1 MHPDWFLQTLEGT
14 PEAVYGT
21 LARINLD
28 PRHQN
33 LRIFEAAS
41 TASRLFEAWAMHVG
55 SAEEV
60 SPLALWQC
68 SHAFRHARYPHP
80 EPLLAALK
88 ESTKAAPEILYCWDA
103 PRRWDRLHAI
113 DWHSRAA
120 RGLLEQLTAISRHD
134 AEHDA
139 PIRLSSAMG
148 VSHDYRHSLR
158 DGLRALYPDQASVPP
173 PMLEQ
178 IARMAGG
185 NEGQEE
191 VAPSSGVE
199 GCFDLAIVTSVTTS
213 IPEATQGPH

>member
-1 MHPDWFLQTLEGT
+1 
-14 PEAVYGT
+14 VYAT

-41 TASRLFEAWAMHVG
+41 TASRLFEVWAMHVG

-88 ESTKAAPEILYCWDA
+88 ESTKAAPEMLYCWDA

-178 IARMAGG
+178 AARI
-185 NEGQEE
+185 E
-191 VAPSSGVE
+191 VTQVLHEAATRKNDVEHSSSLSTLTPS
-199 GCFDLAIVTSVTTS
+199 
-213 IPEATQGPH
+213 

>member
-1 MHPDWFLQTLEGT
+1 MHPDWFLQTLEGK
-14 PEAVYGT
+14 PAAVYAT

-88 ESTKAAPEILYCWDA
+88 ESTKAAPEMLYCWDA

-178 IARMAGG
+178 AARI
-185 NEGQEE
+185 E
-191 VAPSSGVE
+191 VTQVLHEAATRKNDVEHSSSLSTLTPS
-199 GCFDLAIVTSVTTS
+199 
-213 IPEATQGPH
+213 